1 VTEWLPARVAWED
14 VDADVALIA
23 LEEGWQA
30 PGGESVLRWGQLAG
44 SEPVPC
50 AAVGFPWASVRQDRM
65 RDAAH
70 LYGQLAPLGP
80 AWLAS
85 ALAISSRSMLLR
97 SSTQA
102 RVGLPRCLRARTE
115 RPTSGRGYAISRER
129 ECWDLMVT
137 GVLARVAAAS
147 GSRRRLAGLRPR
159 TWSERTPRRRPNP
172 VCSR

>member
-50 AAVGFPWASVRQDRM
+50 AAVGFPRASLRQDRM
-65 RDAAH
+65 RDTAH

-97 SSTQA
+97 SST
-102 RVGLPRCLRARTE
+102 
-115 RPTSGRGYAISRER
+115 RPG
-129 ECWDLMVT
+129 
-137 GVLARVAAAS
+137 
-147 GSRRRLAGLRPR
+147 
-159 TWSERTPRRRPNP
+159 
-172 VCSR
+172 